1 MIVRLTQAQIL
12 KAIGPCKGEKAF
24 VTLAHEGAE
33 ITIQHQRLARALRAT
48 AKHPNRE
55 IHLEIGSPLT
65 ARFRIFWGEP
75 TSDGRLRMGALEFAD
90 QRNRMGAGL
99 ARCHAF
105 DREQPSKAA

>member
-1 MIVRLTQAQIL
+1 MRLTQAQIL
-12 KAIGPCKGEKAF
+12 TAIGPCKGAKAY

-55 IHLEIGSPLT
+55 IHLEVGSPLS

-75 TSDGRLRMGALEFAD
+75 MACGRLRMGAIEFAD
-90 QRNRMGAGL
+90 QRQHARV

-105 DREQPSKAA
+105 DAEQSSKAA